1 MSVIID
7 QFEVIMDSGNT
18 REDTEARQDTEAPPT
33 VSPFRPTAVTAVF
46 EQMRERADRV
56 RAH

>member
-7 QFEVIMDSGNT
+7 QFEVIMDSQNP
-18 REDTEARQDTEAPPT
+18 QDEERPAEPASVQQQPVLQPYDIAG
-33 VSPFRPTAVTAVF
+33 VS
-46 EQMRERADRV
+46 EQLQDRADRV

>member
-7 QFEVIMDSGNT
+7 QFEVIMDSRNPQ
-18 REDTEARQDTEAPPT
+18 DEAQPSEAASAQPPQLALQPYT
-33 VSPFRPTAVTAVF
+33 IAGVF
-46 EQMRERADRV
+46 EQMQERADRV